1 MTSQIEIPKLVELR
15 NVTKAFGAM
24 NQRPHVVL
32 EHIDLSVYQHEFLCV
47 VGPSGCGKSTL
58 LRLMMGL
65 SEPDDGEV
73 YYHGNKIHGVCAAM
87 AMVFQ
92 TFALF
97 PWLNVVD
104 NVELGLQEKPFSKE
118 EKRKKVLDIVKVI
131 GLEGF
136 EEAYPRELSGGM
148 KQRVGLAR
156 AMVSEPEILLMD
168 EPFSALDPLT
178 ATHLR
183 EEVLHLWGEPSL
195 PPEAVVMVT
204 HNVEEAV
211 YMADR
216 IIVMTPRPGTIAKEV
231 RIELPRP
238 RDPRSAELYKV
249 VDEITGLIA

>member
-1 MTSQIEIPKLVELR
+1 MSSPESPKLVELR
-15 NVTKAFGAM
+15 NVTKAYGPITE
-24 NQRPHVVL
+24 RPKVVL
-32 EHIDLSVYQHEFLCV
+32 EQINFAIHQHEFV
-47 VGPSGCGKSTL
+47 AIVGPSGCGKSTL
-58 LRLMMGL
+58 LRIMLGL
-65 SEPDDGEV
+65 SKVEDGEV
-73 YYHGNKIHGVCAAM
+73 FYHEKKLVGICETM

-97 PWLNVVD
+97 PWLNVIE
-104 NVELGLQEKPFSKE
+104 NVEIGLEGKPFSKA
-118 EKRKKVLDIVKVI
+118 EKRQKSLEVIKVI
-131 GLEGF
+131 GLEGY
-136 EEAYPRELSGGM
+136 EEAYPREISGGM

-183 EEVLHLWGEPSL
+183 EEVLHLWGDPSL

-216 IIVMTPRPGTIAKEV
+216 IIVLTSRPGTISKEV
-231 RIELPRP
+231 KIDLPRP
-238 RDPRSAELYKV
+238 RDPRSPEIYKL
-249 VDEITGLIA
+249 VDDITGLIA

>member
-1 MTSQIEIPKLVELR
+1 MI
-15 NVTKAFGAM
+15 
-24 NQRPHVVL
+24 
-32 EHIDLSVYQHEFLCV
+32 
-47 VGPSGCGKSTL
+47 
-58 LRLMMGL
+58 GL
-65 SEPDDGEV
+65 SKPADGEV
-73 YYHGNKIHGVCAAM
+73 YYHGNKIHGVCEAM

-97 PWLNVVD
+97 PWLNVID
-104 NVELGLQEKPFSKE
+104 NVELGLEAKPFSKE
-118 EKRKKVLDIVKVI
+118 EKRKKVLDIIKVI

-183 EEVLHLWGEPSL
+183 EEVLHLWADPNL

-216 IIVMTPRPGTIAKEV
+216 IIVLTPRPGTIAKEL
-231 RIELPRP
+231 RIDLPRP
-238 RDPRSAELYKV
+238 RDPRSPDLYKI
-249 VDEITGLIA
+249 VDEITGFIA